1 MKRIIS
7 ILILALAAVP
17 MLCQAQ
23 TKDEYLQ
30 RYFNL
35 VSRVGVDGV
44 GVETLLDR
52 WREADSTDINQMVAR
67 FNYFYQKNG
76 RDTIV
81 TKTQKKYL
89 GADPV
94 LMLKDTTGRDVG
106 YFKLRVFDDE
116 MFGKCL
122 TAIDEAIATDG
133 TRIDLR
139 QQKADALINYEKE
152 NPDMALDCIQSLID
166 ENFTKKPKW
175 TDIDGKDVE
184 EGYFDEFIQGY
195 CYIFSQIAT
204 PASYEAFKAVSEK
217 MLKYEP
223 RNVNYLNN
231 LGAYASLAKKNDK
244 QALKY
249 YKKVLKIKPDDV
261 TAQQN
266 IRLVERRM
274 AAQKSAGKK

>member
-7 ILILALAAVP
+7 ILAFAAAAV
-17 MLCQAQ
+17 LCIAQ
-23 TKDEYLQ
+23 TKEDYLQ
-30 RYFNL
+30 RYFKL

-44 GVETLLDR
+44 GVETLLDN
-52 WREADSTDINQMVAR
+52 WRSADSTDINQMVAR
-67 FNYFYQKNG
+67 FNYYFQKNG

-81 TKTQKKYL
+81 TMAQKKYL
-89 GADPV
+89 GQDPV

-106 YFKLRVFDDE
+106 YFKVRLFDDE

-122 TAIDEAIATDG
+122 TALDEAISADRR
-133 TRIDLR
+133 RIDLR

-152 NPDMALDCIQSLID
+152 NPDMALSFIQGLID

-175 TDIDGKDVE
+175 TDIDGKDVGE
-184 EGYFDEFIQGY
+184 DYFDEFIQGY
-195 CYIFSQIAT
+195 CYLFSQIAT

-223 RNVNYLNN
+223 KNVNYINN

-249 YKKVLKIKPDDV
+249 YKKVLKIKPADA

-266 IRLVERRM
+266 IRLIERR
-274 AAQKSAGKK
+274 AAMQKSSGKK